1 MENALVIF
9 SPESLKKLTKK
20 LATNTEGGR
29 GFSSLNDVPILF
41 AHLSDSVL
49 SNITQTWSGTLHN
62 NRGDKL
68 QIK

>member
-9 SPESLKKLTKK
+9 SADSKKKKTK

-41 AHLSDSVL
+41 AHLSYSVL
-49 SNITQTWSGTLHN
+49 SNITQTWSDTLHN
-62 NRGDKL
+62 NK
-68 QIK
+68 